1 MDDLMGFRLFTP
13 ISCISLTC
21 FLLILREKVL
31 LIYRARLLIRT
42 LILIKDKAILLL
54 MAWYFTVITV

>member
-1 MDDLMGFRLFTP
+1 MGFRLFAP
-13 ISCISLTC
+13 IGCISLAC

-31 LIYRARLLIRT
+31 LICRARLLIRT
-42 LILIKDKAILLL
+42 LILVEDKAILLL

>member
-1 MDDLMGFRLFTP
+1 MDDLIGFRLFTP
-13 ISCISLTC
+13 ISYISLTC

-42 LILIKDKAILLL
+42 LILVKDKAILLL
-54 MAWYFTVITV
+54 MA

>member
-1 MDDLMGFRLFTP
+1 MDDLIGFRLFTP

-31 LIYRARLLIRT
+31 LIYRVRLLIRT
-42 LILIKDKAILLL
+42 LILVKDKVILLL
-54 MAWYFTVITV
+54 IA